1 MDFQNVNSLNVKLN
15 LLSGNLL
22 PISNDSPFPFFW
34 KIYSAFTWLLQ
45 IILGIVLIL
54 GCISNVS
61 LEKIISDTI
70 ITFVVLIEVLFMI
83 MRIYIHKD
91 LIYLLIQKLNQ
102 ILYTADETMKNIVTV
117 TLEPIKVPLNI
128 YWVTGAM
135 STFTWSCMPLLL
147 IFERNQFYY
156 EDYRAPVV
164 FSKQSFSLSI
174 FLLGSL
180 FLTISMTNMFLKKAS
195 VDVYMMHLVLMIT
208 AQYRYFALKIA
219 IIFQEENKGDDF
231 QEKYRLNRKKEEEI
245 KVLCRHH
252 NDMIYISSLLKQLLS
267 LNFSLFYLTSIFRFC
282 FIGIMASNIAAVTTF
297 WEAISIVMYTTGAIM
312 QLYITCS
319 CVQQLLDAS
328 TEVTD
333 KAFHE
338 KWYLLQPSTKCIFML
353 IIMANSLECKI
364 AAFENFNLSLS
375 SFMKILNQSYSI
387 ALLFLR
393 MN

>member
-219 IIFQEENKGDDF
+219 IIFQEENKV
-231 QEKYRLNRKKEEEI
+231 YRL
-245 KVLCRHH
+245 C
-252 NDMIYISSLLKQLLS
+252 
-267 LNFSLFYLTSIFRFC
+267 
-282 FIGIMASNIAAVTTF
+282 
-297 WEAISIVMYTTGAIM
+297 
-312 QLYITCS
+312 
-319 CVQQLLDAS
+319 
-328 TEVTD
+328 
-333 KAFHE
+333 
-338 KWYLLQPSTKCIFML
+338 
-353 IIMANSLECKI
+353 
-364 AAFENFNLSLS
+364 
-375 SFMKILNQSYSI
+375 
-387 ALLFLR
+387 
-393 MN
+393 